1 LDGTFENTP
10 KAVETYQRLIN
21 IVQTQSD
28 SNNIN
33 QIVNEPLSQYMTFEI
48 SRNADYSN
56 QCRFY
61 QDANSHINHQYY
73 HHPSQSRN
81 LQTEEGL
88 ENMHSQQRHTRQQA
102 TSNISS
108 NNNDSNNGSN
118 RHIKPEKK
126 EQALYNTSAH
136 TPSQHQLL
144 LTLPPSLRYFV

>member
-1 LDGTFENTP
+1 LSWLAPDTP
-10 KAVETYQRLIN
+10 HQRSIN

-81 LQTEEGL
+81 LRTEEGL
-88 ENMHSQQRHTRQQA
+88 ANMHSQQTDTHGNKPPA
-102 TSNISS
+102 TSAAATTTTATTIATGISS
-108 NNNDSNNGSN
+108 Q
-118 RHIKPEKK
+118 RKK
-126 EQALYNTSAH
+126 SKHCITQAPTHL
-136 TPSQHQLL
+136 PS
-144 LTLPPSLRYFV
+144 TNYY